1 MKKMILVGLI
11 LSFII
16 AAGCGKSAKDK
27 VLGTWKLSK
36 VEGENLTKEELNATM
51 TFNTDGKFAATARD
65 EKMEGKWEMAE
76 DGKSLTLTF
85 EENDKEVW
93 NIQELTDAKL
103 VYTQGDEKEKIE
115 LVK

>member
-1 MKKMILVGLI
+1 MIFVGLI

-16 AAGCGKSAKDK
+16 VSGCSKSAKEK

-36 VEGENLTKEELNATM
+36 VEGQELTKEELNATM
-51 TFNTDGKFAATARD
+51 TFNADGKFTATARD
-65 EKMEGKWEMAE
+65 EKMEGTWEIDKE
-76 DGKSLTLTF
+76 GKTMNLTF
-85 EENDKEVW
+85 KESDKEVW

-103 VYTQGDEKEKIE
+103 VYTQGADKEKIE